1 LCCAGQVRRLS
12 QITEHGRDAACDK
25 PISEEQLGNEG
36 KKLSIVGSGEGKN
49 GRCGIRTH
57 DPLIKSQQTQNCNC
71 RSNNDLH
78 KPEKRAYKPAYKENP
93 KTAQNQVKDPD
104 LAMVVER
111 WPNLPE
117 HIKAAIKALIQ
128 TNNTEKK

>member
-1 LCCAGQVRRLS
+1 MGDAGL
-12 QITEHGRDAACDK
+12 EHPPLEQSK
-25 PISEEQLGNEG
+25 IPIST
-36 KKLSIVGSGEGKN
+36 SGGA
-49 GRCGIRTH
+49 
-57 DPLIKSQQTQNCNC
+57 KSGAPN
-71 RSNNDLH
+71 
-78 KPEKRAYKPAYKENP
+78 AP
-93 KTAQNQVKDPD
+93 KAPQDPD